1 MNRYEPTIKILSTS
15 LRYVIIWLLTFVFS
29 AAFVLDD
36 VKISD
41 ANAWQAAGLIIL
53 PTAVCLCSWF
63 FYGAKK

>member
-1 MNRYEPTIKILSTS
+1 LNHYEPTIKILLTS
-15 LRYVIIWLLTFVFS
+15 VRYIIIWLLTFVFS
-29 AAFVLDD
+29 TAFVLDD

-53 PTAVCLCSWF
+53 PTAACLCSWF

>member
-1 MNRYEPTIKILSTS
+1 MNRYEPTIKILLTS

-29 AAFVLDD
+29 TAFVLDD

-53 PTAVCLCSWF
+53 PTAACFCSWF